1 MKRPEYKTAKWEKCA
16 AISIETKDYYY
27 DKLSSLKT
35 EYINGDI
42 DEIKYHF
49 LISSCYSSIAEKHFI
64 EGNFSAF
71 IENIKNSLDEFLTT
85 LKLLKEG
92 KPAHEA
98 TIYNINKHI
107 KNEDLGCLALVI
119 SDYDIL
125 SKITLPDS
133 SLMKM
138 LSGKEIEEIADDFI
152 NAMKRAIVLK
162 DSEMFEMAL
171 TNRIKEIR
179 KVPTDYY
186 ECLDW
191 WSIALI
197 KEAEKAGMQFYSDYI
212 EVDIKERK
220 DLPAMSN
227 MTGRKQDKTITLIT
241 KMNKKEM
248 TSMSE
253 EKLLEFIK
261 SCSEK
266 MEEIM
271 QDEEDVDLCEK
282 IFIKY
287 IEAYE
292 QLLTIDFDK
301 YADEAANEYCIFADF
316 YSQYKPNL
324 KKAVKASTRKLDI
337 CKKMAEK
344 DKSLLDEVAYS
355 YIELAEIYENNDK
368 DKMAEK
374 MYQEAEKINPKK
386 FKIEYH

>member
-1 MKRPEYKTAKWEKCA
+1 MKRLEYKTVKWEKRA
-16 AISIETKDYYY
+16 AMLIQYKEDDYNE
-27 DKLSSLKT
+27 LNSLRM
-35 EYINGDI
+35 EYLKGDI
-42 DEIKYHF
+42 DEVRYH
-49 LISSCYSSIAEKHFI
+49 LVLSSCYRSIAENHFI
-64 EGNFSAF
+64 EGDFSAF
-71 IENIKNSLDEFLTT
+71 KENIKYSLEEVLITVN
-85 LKLLKEG
+85 LLKEG
-92 KPAHEA
+92 KPAFEG
-98 TIYNINKHI
+98 NILSINRKIESAYWGYHAI
-107 KNEDLGCLALVI
+107 II
-119 SDYDIL
+119 SDYDIIPQ
-125 SKITLPDS
+125 ITLPDS

-138 LSGKEIEEIADDFI
+138 LSGKEIEDVADDFI
-152 NAMKRAIVLK
+152 NAMERAIVLK
-162 DSEMFEMAL
+162 DSEMFEIAL

-191 WSIALI
+191 WSIALS
-197 KEAEKAGMQFYSDYI
+197 KEAEKAGMQFYSNYI

-220 DLPAMSN
+220 DVSAMSD

-271 QDEEDVDLCEK
+271 QDEEDVNLCEK
-282 IFIKY
+282 VFIKY

-355 YIELAEIYENNDK
+355 YIEIAEIYENNDK

-374 MYQEAEKINPKK
+374 MYREAEKINPKK